1 MLSIYNRLNGVVED
15 RILDSQHLSC
25 IVALD
30 ECTQST
36 HRAVDAERVAKFCA
50 AVDKDLDGPSTAA
63 RLLGHKIQS
72 PQQQESLNALSV
84 CICLQYKANVCI

>member
-1 MLSIYNRLNGVVED
+1 MIGSVIYFHTYLYVPVT
-15 RILDSQHLSC
+15 
-25 IVALD
+25 D

-36 HRAVDAERVAKFCA
+36 HRSVDAERVAKFCT
-50 AVDKDLDGPSTAA
+50 AVDNDLDGPSTAA

-84 CICLQYKANVCI
+84 CYTVWSND